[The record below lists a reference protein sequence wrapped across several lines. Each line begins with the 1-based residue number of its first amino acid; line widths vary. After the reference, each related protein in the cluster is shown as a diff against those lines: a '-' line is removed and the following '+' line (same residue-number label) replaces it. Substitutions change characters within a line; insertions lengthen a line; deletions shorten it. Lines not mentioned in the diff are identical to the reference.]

1 MAEKTKE
8 KTKLE
13 NKPEKKETI
22 WTSEELQNSK
32 TLYGC
37 EILIENGTT
46 DQVTTKEAPVDS
58 YIVEYTY
65 KDKICYDLTRGTK
78 ITFNSNLD
86 LNNIDIS
93 KLFSNDSSISK
104 KLYGNEKFIIRE
116 FCVLITYIE

>member
-37 EILIENGTT
+37 EIIVENGST
-46 DQVTTKEAPVDS
+46 DQVTTREAPIDA
-58 YIVEYTY
+58 YIIILLHYV
-65 KDKICYDLTRGTK
+65 
-78 ITFNSNLD
+78 
-86 LNNIDIS
+86 
-93 KLFSNDSSISK
+93 
-104 KLYGNEKFIIRE
+104 KF
-116 FCVLITYIE
+116 